1 MTAAPSRPRRP
12 QRRRRSARA
21 SAFAVG
27 GAVVAFLVGIAFGQA
42 LDDNAPPGGT
52 QTMIRTLKPL
62 QLPPAARETVTVT
75 RAAR

>member
-1 MTAAPSRPRRP
+1 MTDAPSRPRRP
-12 QRRRRSARA
+12 PRRRRSARA
-21 SAFAVG
+21 TALAVG
-27 GAVVAFLVGIAFGQA
+27 GAVVAFLAGIAFGQA